1 MIKLPHTQEMV
12 KEAKRWATKL
22 GTLNNSITSG
32 RGNAA
37 GRVGELALSTYLS
50 VETPSDKYNH
60 DINRNGETIEVKTKR
75 RIVKPKSHYDVSVA
89 KTSNHQKPDRYA
101 FISLQFKKSDYFAT
115 RKQKFVASSCQ
126 ATLVKLNKRIP
137 KSWSAKCSGDFR
149 NRSDTLYVVINYQI
163 KNPPKENKKYKI
175 LLYRELANF
184 LFSVASKSPNDNL
197 EQISVV
203 KIHIKTEKAELIA
216 STKGKYLSKIITIKS
231 TQILKEHL
239 KTTVNIDREKFFK

>member
-1 MIKLPHTQEMV
+1 MV

-101 FISLQFKKSDYFAT
+101 FISLQFKKSDYYGEAAEGLQ
-115 RKQKFVASSCQ
+115 RKGGKQYYGLINVWYCGDMSYEEFWKAAELWKKGRKDSSNGFT
-126 ATLVKLNKRIP
+126 TLVDMYNLPISGLHKTLIP
-137 KSWSAKCSGDFR
+137 EAHEDPFDF
-149 NRSDTLYVVINYQI
+149 
-163 KNPPKENKKYKI
+163 
-175 LLYRELANF
+175 
-184 LFSVASKSPNDNL
+184 
-197 EQISVV
+197 
-203 KIHIKTEKAELIA
+203 
-216 STKGKYLSKIITIKS
+216 
-231 TQILKEHL
+231 
-239 KTTVNIDREKFFK
+239 